1 MGEIYRFDTFEL
13 DATSYELR
21 QAGEIVRLE
30 RIPLELLF
38 LLVRRRGE
46 LVLRQEILDQ
56 VWGKDIALDA
66 DNAIN
71 TAIRKI
77 RRPLKDN
84 SEQPRLL
91 HTVPGKGYR
100 FEATLAG
107 RDLALAPVLVES
119 PDAGEPF
126 PASEGHPPERGRR
139 RTLIVAAAIIACL
152 GTALVLFRPK
162 PAAGKIM
169 LAVLPFTN
177 FSGDSAQEYLAD
189 GMTEEMITTLGSL
202 DPAHLGVIARTSAMQ
217 YKNAHK
223 SGAEIAKE
231 LAVQYLLEGSIR
243 RSNGRLRVTAQLI
256 QASDQTHLWAEDFDR
271 DQGDILDVQSEVS
284 RAIASQIR
292 LTISTQ
298 TETHLLRA
306 RVSSEAHEAWLQG
319 LYGWNQRS
327 AEGSALAVRSF
338 ERAIA
343 LEPNYAEAY
352 SALARVYAFGGL
364 FLHFDARE
372 SSTKAR
378 QLAHQA
384 LELNNSLGDAHTT
397 LGILIAHDDFD
408 WDTARREF
416 QRGLELAP
424 GDPNS
429 HLFYSNSY
437 LTPLGRH
444 DEAIA
449 EMRKAVELDPLSLP
463 IQSFFGRTYGYAR
476 KYGAAVAQLNKA
488 IGMDPN
494 FAINHIRLARIYEY
508 TGTLD
513 RAIAETSR
521 ARILTGEDP
530 KSVLAKETM
539 LRQALTTRGP
549 RGYWD
554 TLIQLAASPPNP
566 PEAHV
571 GSAELAIVYSYLGQP
586 DRALDLLEEAQAH
599 GQGRVELAVD
609 PGYEPLHSN
618 PRYTALLR
626 ATHLAR

>member
-13 DATSYELR
+13 DATSYQLR
-21 QAGEIVRLE
+21 HAGEAVRLE
-30 RIPLELLF
+30 RIPLDLLF

-46 LVLRQEILDQ
+46 LVSRQEILDQ

-77 RRPLKDN
+77 RRAVKDN
-84 SEQPRLL
+84 SEQPRFL

-100 FEATLAG
+100 FEAALAG
-107 RDLALAPVLVES
+107 PEPAPVLVES
-119 PDAGEPF
+119 PDAGQPGG
-126 PASEGHPPERGRR
+126 PSGRGRR

-162 PAAGKIM
+162 PAASKIM

-177 FSGDSAQEYLAD
+177 FSGDPAQEYLAD
-189 GMTEEMITTLGSL
+189 GMTEEMITALGGL
-202 DPAHLGVIARTSAMQ
+202 DPAQLGVIARTSAMQ

-223 SGAEIAKE
+223 SGTQIAKE
-231 LAVQYLLEGSIR
+231 LSVQYLLEGSIR

-256 QASDQTHLWAEDFDR
+256 QARDQTHLWAEDFDR
-271 DQGDILDVQSEVS
+271 DQSDILDVQGEVA

-292 LTISTQ
+292 LAISTQ
-298 TETHLLRA
+298 SETHLVRA
-306 RVSSEAHEAWLQG
+306 RVSSEAHEAYLQG

-327 AEGSALAVRSF
+327 AEGSALAIRSF
-338 ERAIA
+338 QRAIA

-364 FLHFDARE
+364 FLHFNARE
-372 SSTKAR
+372 SSTRTLQFATR
-378 QLAHQA
+378 A
-384 LELNNSLGDAHTT
+384 LELDNSVADAHTT
-397 LGILIAHDDFD
+397 LGFIISHDDFD
-408 WDTARREF
+408 WDAARREF

-449 EMRKAVELDPLSLP
+449 EMKKAVELDPLSLP
-463 IQSFFGRTYGYAR
+463 IQSFFGRTYGYA
-476 KYGAAVAQLNKA
+476 KQYGAALAQLNKA
-488 IGMDPN
+488 ITMDPN
-494 FAINHIRLARIYEY
+494 FALNHIRLARIYEY
-508 TGTLD
+508 TGNLD
-513 RAIAETSR
+513 QAIAETSR

-571 GSAELAIVYSYLGQP
+571 GWAELAIVYSNLGQP
-586 DRALDLLEEAQAH
+586 GKALDLLEEAQAH
-599 GQGRVELAVD
+599 GLGRVELAAD

-618 PRYTALLR
+618 PRYAALLR